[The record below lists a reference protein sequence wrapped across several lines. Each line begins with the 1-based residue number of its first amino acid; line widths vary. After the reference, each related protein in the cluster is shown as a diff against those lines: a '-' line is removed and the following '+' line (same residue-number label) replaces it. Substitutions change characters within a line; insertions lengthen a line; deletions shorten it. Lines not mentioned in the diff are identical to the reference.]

1 MLYYNNSSPILHKL
15 FYNYLFFTI
24 NVFFENEVTSVI
36 YYDILEPGYLKIGD
50 EMDKEYKILDLFSGA
65 GGMSEGFL
73 QAGFHIV
80 SATDYSVEASET
92 YINRHKQLGY
102 NVNYYTGDIR
112 DLTHNRRKLKEFV
125 GSEKI
130 DVIVGGPPCQGF
142 SLSGKRLA
150 DDIRNTLF
158 IEYLKVVKFVKP
170 DYFVIENVEGILSY
184 KFEKIKGLDGQI
196 YEDIFPQEVIKN
208 EAFKMGYFV
217 KWQVLNAKD
226 FGVPQ
231 NRPRVIFFGHKI
243 RRYKCGH
250 YKNLVM
256 PPNFPNEQNL
266 FVTTEDAISDLN
278 FIGNG
283 EIKVNYNNKYGNKSK
298 FQVMLRQ
305 GLTPSINGESIKSN
319 KLFNHQT
326 SNHNDKTIERFRL
339 LKQGESVSEL
349 LDRLPSDLKEK
360 YHTKKFR
367 CTKLN
372 KNDISPTVLTLPDD
386 IVHYNDKNPRIL
398 TVRELARLQSFDDS
412 FEFKGKRTTG
422 GDRRKYETPQYTQV
436 GNAVPPLL
444 ARSIAE
450 QIKIAILKTN
460 ESV

>member
-1 MLYYNNSSPILHKL
+1 MVK
-15 FYNYLFFTI
+15 
-24 NVFFENEVTSVI
+24 
-36 YYDILEPGYLKIGD
+36 GLKV
-50 EMDKEYKILDLFSGA
+50 LDLFSGA

-80 SATDYSVEASET
+80 SATDYSKEAAET

-102 NVNYYTGDIR
+102 NVNYFNGDIR
-112 DLTHNRRKLKEFV
+112 ELTHNKKRLKEFV
-125 GSEKI
+125 GNEKI

-170 DYFVIENVEGILSY
+170 DYFVIENVEGLLSF
-184 KFEKIKGLDGQI
+184 KFEKIRGLDGEI
-196 YEDIFPQEVIKN
+196 YEDLCPQEIIKN
-208 EAFKMGYFV
+208 EALKIGYFV

-231 NRPRVIFFGHKI
+231 NRPRVIFLGHKI
-243 RRYKCGH
+243 RRYRGGKF
-250 YKNLVM
+250 KDLVT
-256 PPNFPNEQNL
+256 PPNFPNVQDTI
-266 FVTTEDAISDLN
+266 VTTEDAISDLN

-283 EIKVNYNNKYGNKSK
+283 ELQLKYDNRYGNKSIYQK
-298 FQVMLRQ
+298 MLRR
-305 GLTPSINGESIKSN
+305 GLTPGIDGKPISSRE
-319 KLFNHQT
+319 LFNHQT
-326 SNHNDKTIERFRL
+326 SNHNSKTRERFGL
-339 LKQGESVSEL
+339 LKPGESVSEL
-349 LDRLPSDLKEK
+349 LDRLPGDLKEK

-372 KNDISPTVLTLPDD
+372 KSDISPTVLTLPDD
-386 IVHYNDKNPRIL
+386 IVHYDGNNSRIL

-422 GDRRKYETPQYTQV
+422 GERRKYETPQYTQV
-436 GNAVPPLL
+436 GNAVPPLF
-444 ARSIAE
+444 ACAIAKE
-450 QIKIAILKTN
+450 IYKALFEGI
-460 ESV
+460 